1 MVEYNPLRFY
11 RRDRRARRKLDF
23 DSAFSALSAVK
34 EKMSATHTARL
45 HARVFGLVQ
54 GVYFRDSTRQKA
66 ESLRIV
72 GWARNARDGS
82 VEVMAEGP
90 RSDLESLLSFLRVG
104 PPSARVERVETAW
117 AEATGEFTA
126 FDIRT

>member
-1 MVEYNPLRFY
+1 MPV
-11 RRDRRARRKLDF
+11 
-23 DSAFSALSAVK
+23 
-34 EKMSATHTARL
+34 ATRL

-66 ESLRIV
+66 KSLHIV

-82 VEVMAEGP
+82 VEVVAEGS
-90 RSDLESLLSFLRVG
+90 RSDLESLFSFLRVG

>member
-1 MVEYNPLRFY
+1 
-11 RRDRRARRKLDF
+11 
-23 DSAFSALSAVK
+23 
-34 EKMSATHTARL
+34 MSDIQTARL
-45 HARVFGLVQ
+45 HARIFGLVQ

-90 RSDLESLLSFLRVG
+90 RPDLESLLSFLRVG
-104 PPSARVERVETAW
+104 PPSARVERVETGW
-117 AEATGEFTA
+117 AEASGEFAT
-126 FDIRT
+126 FDIRS

>member
-1 MVEYNPLRFY
+1 
-11 RRDRRARRKLDF
+11 
-23 DSAFSALSAVK
+23 
-34 EKMSATHTARL
+34 MSDMQTARL
-45 HARVFGLVQ
+45 HARIYGLVQ

-66 ESLRIV
+66 ESLHIV

-82 VEVMAEGP
+82 VEVMAEGS

-104 PPSARVERVETAW
+104 PPSARVQRVETGW

-126 FDIRT
+126 FDIRV

>member
-1 MVEYNPLRFY
+1 
-11 RRDRRARRKLDF
+11 
-23 DSAFSALSAVK
+23 
-34 EKMSATHTARL
+34 MSATHTARL
-45 HARVFGLVQ
+45 HARIFGLVQ

-90 RSDLESLLSFLRVG
+90 RSGLESLLSFLRVG
-104 PPSARVERVETAW
+104 PPSARVERVETWW